1 MTFEQVYNEQDKLI
15 SEFVKKVNVY
25 ILEIYRELDEINIDA
40 NVIILI
46 CFQLFYFKQFY
57 VIVRNLG

>member
-15 SEFVKKVNVY
+15 NEFVKKVNVH

-40 NVIILI
+40 NVIFFKY
-46 CFQLFYFKQFY
+46 FQLFYFKRFY
-57 VIVRNLG
+57 LVIRKLG